1 MNYEKLGMNHSLEKV
16 MKLSEATK
24 IKTLAL
30 PQMMRHNIVALT
42 QQYEM
47 HLTNRYNF
55 RFPEV
60 ASAFLKKYQNENSMF
75 TTTTIAHIS
84 SIDENKF

>member
-42 QQYEM
+42 Q
-47 HLTNRYNF
+47 
-55 RFPEV
+55 
-60 ASAFLKKYQNENSMF
+60 
-75 TTTTIAHIS
+75 
-84 SIDENKF
+84 